1 MATAAQIKAEVDSV
15 VLARL
20 QGGAI
25 NRYTLSDGRTV
36 QRDSL
41 PDILGVR
48 REYAAEAEADA
59 NGSSIAV
66 FAWSDDPG
74 LEA

>member
-15 VLARL
+15 ILARL

-25 NRYTLSDGRTV
+25 GSYTLADGRNV
-36 QRDSL
+36 KRDTL
-41 PDILGVR
+41 TEILGVR

-59 NGSSIAV
+59 NGSSIAI
-66 FAWSDDPG
+66 FKWSDDPG
-74 LEA
+74 IEA